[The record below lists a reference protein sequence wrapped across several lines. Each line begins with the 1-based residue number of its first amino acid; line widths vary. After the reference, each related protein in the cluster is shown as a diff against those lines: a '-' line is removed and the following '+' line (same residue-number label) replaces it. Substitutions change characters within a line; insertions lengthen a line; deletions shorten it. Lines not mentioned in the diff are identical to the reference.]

1 MIGGIDMREDKVF
14 VSNLDL
20 TPENGISPEEKRFS
34 KINGQLCKLKMKVF
48 SSTGEIHEVEF
59 SSENDINPVTSIEL
73 GDNMKEKVFNES
85 ENESQKSYSA
95 GTIRERVRMSKFSPR
110 QRFRRMIIDYK
121 KYYDMTKGKM
131 THDDFVLVKGLFVS
145 DVMNIMNLI
154 TPEVRK
160 GKQINTL
167 LGLSAFGKDLRV
179 AGQKMQ
185 MPYRMALNEEVNVGA
200 PSKKRYMDIQETY
213 NGFIDALLRHVF
225 GENYKN
231 IGINET
237 ASMISEA
244 TSDVQPTTIGE

>member
-1 MIGGIDMREDKVF
+1 MKENKVY

-48 SSTGEIHEVEF
+48 SSTGEIHEVEY
-59 SSENDINPVTSIEL
+59 SSENDINPVTSIEINS
-73 GDNMKEKVFNES
+73 GMKEKIFNDKKD
-85 ENESQKSYSA
+85 ESQKLYSA
-95 GTIRERVRMSKFSPR
+95 STIRERVRMAKFSPR
-110 QRFRRMIIDYK
+110 MRMRRMIIDYK
-121 KYYDMTKGKM
+121 KYYELTKNKM

-167 LGLSAFGKDLRV
+167 LGLSTFGKDLRI
-179 AGQKMQ
+179 AAQKMQ

-200 PSKKRYMDIQETY
+200 PSKKRYMDIQEAY
-213 NGFIDALLRHVF
+213 NEFIDALLKHVF
-225 GENYKN
+225 GEDYKN

-244 TSDVQPTTIGE
+244 TSDVQPTTIEE

>member
-1 MIGGIDMREDKVF
+1 MNSNRML

-48 SSTGEIHEVEF
+48 SSTGEIHEVEY
-59 SSENDINPVTSIEL
+59 SSENEINPVTSIEM
-73 GDNMKEKVFNES
+73 GENMKEKVFNES
-85 ENESQKSYSA
+85 EKNDQKSFSV
-95 GTIRERVRMSKFSPR
+95 GNLRERIRMSKFSPR

-121 KYYDMTKGKM
+121 KYYELTKNKM

-167 LGLSAFGKDLRV
+167 LGLSTFGKDLRI
-179 AGQKMQ
+179 AAQKMQ

-200 PSKKRYMDIQETY
+200 PSKKRYMDIQEAY
-213 NGFIDALLRHVF
+213 NEFIDALLKHVF
-225 GENYKN
+225 GEDYKN

-244 TSDVQPTTIGE
+244 TSDVQPTTIEE

>member
-1 MIGGIDMREDKVF
+1 MKDIAIK

-48 SSTGEIHEVEF
+48 SSTGEIHEVEY
-59 SSENDINPVTSIEL
+59 SSESDISPVTSIEMNS
-73 GDNMKEKVFNES
+73 GMKEKVFNES
-85 ENESQKSYSA
+85 EEVKEKSYSA
-95 GTIRERVRMSKFSPR
+95 GMVRERVRLSKFSPR

-121 KYYDMTKGKM
+121 KYYEMTKNKM

-154 TPEVRK
+154 TPDVRK

-167 LGLSAFGKDLRV
+167 LGLSAFGKDLRI
-179 AGQKMQ
+179 AAQKMQ
-185 MPYRMALNEEVNVGA
+185 MPYRMALNEEVNAGA
-200 PSKKRYMDIQETY
+200 PSKKRYMDIQSAY
-213 NGFIDALLRHVF
+213 NEFIDALLKHVF
-225 GENYKN
+225 GEDYKN

-244 TSDVQPTTIGE
+244 TSEVQPTTIEE

>member
-1 MIGGIDMREDKVF
+1 MNNELKVSNIKLEPKDKKFSNIGGK
-14 VSNLDL
+14 
-20 TPENGISPEEKRFS
+20 
-34 KINGQLCKLKMKVF
+34 LCVLKMKIF
-48 SSTGEIHEVEF
+48 SSDGGVSVVEDIDPTPQVKSIILETGATEKSF
-59 SSENDINPVTSIEL
+59 NDNSEP
-73 GDNMKEKVFNES
+73 
-85 ENESQKSYSA
+85 SQKLLSA
-95 GTIRERVRMSKFSPR
+95 SVIRERVRLSKFSPR

-121 KYYDMTKGKM
+121 KYYELTKNKM

-167 LGLSAFGKDLRV
+167 LGLSTFGKDLRI
-179 AGQKMQ
+179 AAQKMQ

-200 PSKKRYMDIQETY
+200 PSKKRYMDIQEAY
-213 NGFIDALLRHVF
+213 NEFIDALLKHVF
-225 GENYKN
+225 GEDYKN

-244 TSDVQPTTIGE
+244 TSDVQPTTIEE

>member
-1 MIGGIDMREDKVF
+1 MRDNKIL

-34 KINGQLCKLKMKVF
+34 KVNGKLCKLKMKVF
-48 SSTGEIHEVEF
+48 SSTGEISEVEF
-59 SSENDINPVTSIEL
+59 SSEKDISPVTTIEL
-73 GDNMKEKVFNES
+73 NESMKEKSFNDTKES
-85 ENESQKSYSA
+85 PQKQFSA
-95 GTIRERVRMSKFSPR
+95 ATIRERVRMAKFSPR
-110 QRFRRMIIDYK
+110 MRMRRMIIDYK
-121 KYYDMTKGKM
+121 KYYELTKNKM

-167 LGLSAFGKDLRV
+167 LGLSTFGKDLRI
-179 AGQKMQ
+179 AAQKMQ

-200 PSKKRYMDIQETY
+200 PSKKRYMDIQASY
-213 NGFIDALLRHVF
+213 NEFIDALLRHVF
-225 GENYKN
+225 GEDYKN

-244 TSDVQPTTIGE
+244 TSEVQPTTIKE

>member
-1 MIGGIDMREDKVF
+1 
-14 VSNLDL
+14 
-20 TPENGISPEEKRFS
+20 
-34 KINGQLCKLKMKVF
+34 MKVF
-48 SSTGEIHEVEF
+48 SSTGEIHEVEY
-59 SSENDINPVTSIEL
+59 SSENEINPVTSIEM
-73 GDNMKEKVFNES
+73 GENMKEKVFNES
-85 ENESQKSYSA
+85 EKDNQKSFSV
-95 GTIRERVRMSKFSPR
+95 GNLRERIRMSKFSPR

-121 KYYDMTKGKM
+121 KYYELTKNKM

-167 LGLSAFGKDLRV
+167 LGLSTFGKDLRI
-179 AGQKMQ
+179 AAQKMQ

-200 PSKKRYMDIQETY
+200 PSKKRYMDIQEAY
-213 NGFIDALLRHVF
+213 NEFIDALLKHVF
-225 GENYKN
+225 GEDYKN

-244 TSDVQPTTIGE
+244 TSDVQPTTIEE